1 LKTTSSIGSKLFLEF
16 YDRWMR
22 IEIEY
27 PGFLKE
33 SFPGLVR
40 IVRPAPRINTIL
52 YSHLDESKLDSAIQ
66 EQVDHFAPLDQPFEW
81 VVYDYDQPENLIE
94 RLIAHGFAPDD
105 DPEADMVLDI
115 QKAPAELLKPS
126 EFDIRQITQREQ
138 LDDVVSVE
146 QQVLGADFSWLKG
159 RLADH
164 LSVPGYLNVYV
175 GYIND
180 IPVTTAWI
188 YFHPNNPFA
197 GLFGGSTLP
206 EYRQR
211 GLYTALVGIRLEAA
225 KERGYSYLTTGASEF
240 SRPILEKNGFV
251 QISRSYSMKW
261 RRTEPEYE

>member
-1 LKTTSSIGSKLFLEF
+1 MSSIGEKSFLEF

-22 IEIEY
+22 IQIEH

-33 SFPGLVR
+33 TFPSLVR

-52 YSHLDESKLDSAIQ
+52 YSHLKESELDSAIQ

-105 DPEADMVLDI
+105 DPEADMVLDV
-115 QKAPAELLKPS
+115 QNAPKALLRS
-126 EFDIRQITQREQ
+126 TEFDIRQITRGEK

-159 RLADH
+159 RLAAH
-164 LSVPGYLNVYV
+164 LDVPGYLNVYV
-175 GYIND
+175 GYVND
-180 IPVTTAWI
+180 IPVSTAWI

-206 EYRQR
+206 EYRKR
-211 GLYTALVGIRLEAA
+211 GIYTALVGIRLQAA
-225 KERGYSYLTTGASEF
+225 RERGYRYLTTGASEF
-240 SRPILEKNGFV
+240 SRPILEKNGFT
-251 QISRSYSMKW
+251 QISCSYSMKW
-261 RRTEPEYE
+261 RSPEPDTE